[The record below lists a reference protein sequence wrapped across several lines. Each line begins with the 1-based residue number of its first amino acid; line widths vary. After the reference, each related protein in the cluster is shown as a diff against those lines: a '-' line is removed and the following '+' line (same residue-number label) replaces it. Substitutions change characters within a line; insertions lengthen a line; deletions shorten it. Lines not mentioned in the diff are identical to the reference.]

1 MSNESNRTDSN
12 PIPQPSDLKA
22 SDFFPPGE
30 GWNQSEK
37 PQTQRSTDELSQCQ
51 GADPNPN

>member
-1 MSNESNRTDSN
+1 MSNESNRADGKPN
-12 PIPQPSDLKA
+12 PQSSEQKA

-37 PQTQRSTDELSQCQ
+37 PKAPHRDD
-51 GADPNPN
+51 DPSCGPTVDPKPN